1 MRSENVKVRLF
12 PEEKEHLTRQAE
24 KAGTRYKKS
33 SNINLSEYIRD
44 ILFRESHYSDWELK
58 KLMRDTNYELRKIG
72 VNVNQIAHK
81 FNGNL
86 GTREDLAALQ
96 KYLRS
101 VENQLNR
108 LEEGVERAWQ
118 SQN

>member
-1 MRSENVKVRLF
+1 MRSENVRVRLL
-12 PEEKEHLTRQAE
+12 PEEKEHLISQAK

-44 ILFRESHYSDWELK
+44 LLFRESHFSDWELK

-81 FNGNL
+81 INGNL
-86 GTREDLAALQ
+86 GTQADFAALQ
-96 KYLRS
+96 KYLGS
-101 VENQLNR
+101 VEEQLTR

-118 SQN
+118 SRN